1 MTQHVIQPQNRRNRF
16 SPSSALAGRLVPGLL
31 ILVSATA
38 FLTRDAKA
46 QNNPGF
52 TAVNDRG
59 VGASLTWTGGA
70 GPFLLQKKL
79 NFSDPSWVNV
89 LTTSNR
95 GVILAKEAQ
104 SGMVRLQD
112 QPTNTVLAFTVLLSP
127 ASEVPAVN
135 NSSGSAI
142 GALSLEGSN
151 LNYYVTF
158 SGLSGPATA
167 AHFHASAT
175 PTNNAGVMIPLSP
188 PAATSGVIAGS
199 VQLSLAQI
207 TNFLS
212 GLCYMNIHTALNPGG
227 EIRGQVVPL
236 RMVVAM
242 NGASEVPA
250 STSTGTGNGILTFIG
265 SQLFYEINFS
275 GLSASATAAH
285 IHGAASP
292 QQNAGVI
299 IPFSGVPGAT
309 SGTISGTATV
319 TPQQLAYILAG
330 ETYVNIHTTA
340 NPGGEI
346 RGQIWPIQFGA
357 SMSASS
363 EVPPNASTGTAFGM
377 LTLISNVLSY
387 NFTFTNLTSNAT
399 AAHIHGPASPQQ
411 NAGVIIPFTGVP
423 AATSGSFSGTA
434 LLTPQQLFDII
445 TGLTYANIHTTVNP
459 GGEVRGQVYPGN

>member
-1 MTQHVIQPQNRRNRF
+1 MTKNAIVPE
-16 SPSSALAGRLVPGLL
+16 SSGSRTSQSAALALRLVLGLL
-31 ILVSATA
+31 ILVSTAA
-38 FLTRDAKA
+38 FLTPDAKA

-59 VGASLTWTGGA
+59 VAASLTWTGGA

-95 GVILAKEAQ
+95 NVILAKEAR
-104 SGMVRLQD
+104 SGLIRLQD

-127 ASEVPAVN
+127 ASEVPSVN

-142 GALSLEGSN
+142 GAISLEGSN

-175 PTNNAGVMIPLSP
+175 PTNSAGVVVPLSP
-188 PAATSGVIAGS
+188 PAATSGIIAGS
-199 VQLSLAQI
+199 VQLTLAQI
-207 TNFLS
+207 TNFMS

-236 RMVVAM
+236 RMVLAM
-242 NGASEVPA
+242 NGPSEVP
-250 STSTGTGNGILTFIG
+250 TNPSTGTANGILTFIG
-265 SQLFYEINFS
+265 SQLFYEINYS

-285 IHGAASP
+285 IHGPASTTTS
-292 QQNAGVI
+292 AGVI
-299 IPFSGVPGAT
+299 VPLN
-309 SGTISGTATV
+309 SPSGTAGTIAGTATL
-319 TPQQLAYILAG
+319 TPQNLAYILAG
-330 ETYVNIHTTA
+330 QTYVNIHTTA

-357 SMSASS
+357 SMSGAS
-363 EVPPNASTGTAFGM
+363 EVPAVPTAGTAQGTM
-377 LTLISNVLSY
+377 NLISNVLSY
-387 NFTFTNLTSNAT
+387 NFTFTNLAANAT
-399 AAHIHGPASPQQ
+399 AAHIHGPATPQQ
-411 NAGVIIPFTGVP
+411 NAGVIIPFGGVP

-434 LLTPQQLFDII
+434 LITPQQLFDII
-445 TGLTYANIHTTVNP
+445 SGLTYANIHTTANP